1 MTSKFPPGFTCG
13 FGEIAAPRLVFGSH
27 KVQTL
32 MNKIVLPIFFIPPT
46 LPLLSNNWTRLAGEI
61 AFFHPLDVSV
71 TLPL

>member
-13 FGEIAAPRLVFGSH
+13 FGEITAPRLVLAL

-46 LPLLSNNWTRLAGEI
+46 LPLLSNNGTRLAGEI